1 MFKKKSKKVIT
12 LLLAAV
18 FALST
23 PMVAMAQ
30 TPNTSNNTPKY
41 VFWIMADGFSLD
53 LLTAATIYRINQL
66 YGPDEVR
73 DYFFNFMEFPVVGL
87 QTTWDAQHFI
97 SESAATATAM
107 FTGVKTNHGWM
118 AVDPDYNQLTSIATM
133 LQEQHG
139 FQIGLVADV
148 NMNHATQGALYAY
161 SSDRGATFD
170 IAMAA
175 LETGFNFFGGSW
187 RPPARAEEIKEIF
200 REHGYTVVYTPE
212 EIFALDNTVGLVHAM
227 SPQQAVHPR
236 EAFMSIPY
244 RLDRS
249 EDDMSTADFMQVAI
263 NTMMNDTGF
272 FIMAETG
279 RMDWAGHDND
289 AVAMIHEVFELAD
302 MVQVAIDFYRQHP
315 EDTLI
320 IVTADHDAGGMTVGV
335 QRETAISSHQLHL
348 HLLSYQIV
356 SQANFRFILEDEL
369 FFLEEEPTF
378 EAALELIERYIG
390 LVSPD
395 SPNAEYVDPLRILTE
410 QDLADLLH
418 AYTVHHRILLDA
430 AEEGLGG
437 GVTSSRFW
445 STEERMR
452 WGTFGSPIG
461 IEATRILAY
470 RAGIVWTTF
479 EHTAGPV
486 PVFAMGAGAEAFGG
500 FSDNTDMFFRLADV
514 LNVEHDRTPVRTNRH
529 DFSPIVLEDDK

>member
-1 MFKKKSKKVIT
+1 MKKKKVIAI
-12 LLLAAV
+12 LLAAI
-18 FALST
+18 FAVSM
-23 PMVAMAQ
+23 PVAALAQ
-30 TPNTSNNTPKY
+30 TPDNTGPNMPRY
-41 VFWIMADGFSLD
+41 VFWIMGDGLSLN
-53 LLTAATIYRINQL
+53 LLTAASFYMGDKL
-66 YGPDEVR
+66 YGPDQIR
-73 DYFFNFMEFPVVGL
+73 DFYFNFMEFPVVGL
-87 QTTWDAQHFI
+87 QATWDAQNFI

-118 AVDPDYNQLTSIATM
+118 AIDPDYNPLTSIATK

-139 FQIGLVADV
+139 FRIGLVADV

-187 RPPARAEEIKEIF
+187 RPQGRAEEIKDIF
-200 REHGYTVVYTPE
+200 RERGYTVVNTPE

-236 EAFMSIPY
+236 EAFMSMPY
-244 RLDRS
+244 RIDRS
-249 EDDMSTADFMQVAI
+249 EDDMSIADFMQVAI

-320 IVTADHDAGGMTVGV
+320 IVTGDHDAGGMTVGR
-335 QRETAISSHQLHL
+335 QRETAISSHHLHM

-356 SQANFRFILEDEL
+356 SQAAFRFILEDEL
-369 FFLEEEPTF
+369 FFLDDPTF
-378 EAALELIERYIG
+378 EGALELIERYIG
-390 LVSPD
+390 LVAPT
-395 SPNAEYVDPLRILTE
+395 SPNADSADPLLILSDADLANLRHAYDVHLRILT
-410 QDLADLLH
+410 
-418 AYTVHHRILLDA
+418 DA
-430 AEEGLGG
+430 AEEDAGG

-445 STEERMR
+445 TTEDRLR
-452 WGTFGSPIG
+452 WGTFGSPLG

-470 RAGIVWTTF
+470 QAGITWSTF
-479 EHTAGPV
+479 EHTASPV
-486 PVFAMGAGAEAFGG
+486 PVFAMGVGAEAFGG
-500 FSDNTDMFFRLADV
+500 FSDNTDMFFRLADL

-529 DFSPIVLEDDK
+529 DFSPIAQSND